1 MQKNKGK
8 LLVGALFL
16 AACAGLFYFY
26 AARTDS
32 PAADERTTAEKDAQ
46 PQEGPVTLFN
56 LNSTENLFT
65 GTEITDFL
73 YEEEP
78 AVEIVETEE
87 FNPQKLEASLNK
99 PDERQDQIAELIA
112 REIKFDMQPHEDFF
126 AGTLEA
132 RSEDILDRLYEEELP
147 DDILDVNPD
156 NPDEHLY
163 RKKASELKIIPSSKP
178 FYFGETPVIAIV
190 IDDMG
195 VSPKRTHDIATIN
208 APLTASFLTYSR
220 NLPEQIANSAA
231 AGHEIMIHV
240 PMEAQSDLDA
250 APDVLTTTMS
260 LREIQT
266 NLQKMLDK
274 FSGIKGINNHMGS
287 KLTEDY
293 ERMTA
298 VMEVLAANRLFFLD
312 SKTSAKSRAEEAAKA
327 TRIPYA
333 HRHVFLDNNNDKAYI
348 LGQLGKT
355 EKLARKNGYA
365 IAIGHP
371 KTQTFAALQ
380 EWLPSL
386 KDKHIRLVHLSEIV
400 AILNPGREFA
410 ALLPRPTEVKQIVPA
425 TQTAKVE
432 K

>member
-1 MQKNKGK
+1 MA
-8 LLVGALFL
+8 VF
-16 AACAGLFYFY
+16 AGLFYFY
-26 AARTDS
+26 AAQFEKTS
-32 PAADERTTAEKDAQ
+32 ADERTTAENGVL
-46 PQEGPVTLFN
+46 PQESSVTLFS
-56 LNSTENLFT
+56 LKETESRFA

-73 YEEEP
+73 YDEEP

-112 REIKFDMQPHEDFF
+112 REINFDMQPHEDFF

-132 RSEDILDRLYEEELP
+132 RSEDILDQLYEEELP
-147 DDILDVNPD
+147 DDILDLDPN

-163 RKKASELKIIPSSKP
+163 RKKASDLNIIPSNKP
-178 FYFGETPVIAIV
+178 FYFGGTPVVAIV

-195 VSPKRTHDIATIN
+195 VSPKRTHDIATLK

-220 NLPEQIANSAA
+220 NLQRQIDNSVA
-231 AGHEIMIHV
+231 AGHEIMVHV
-240 PMEAQSDLDA
+240 PMEAQSNIDA

-266 NLQKMLDK
+266 NLQNMLNK

-348 LGQLGKT
+348 LGQLSKT
-355 EKLARKNGYA
+355 ENLARKNGYA

-371 KTQTFAALQ
+371 KSQTYQALKV
-380 EWLPSL
+380 WLEGL
-386 KDKHIRLVHLSEIV
+386 DEKNIKVVHLSKIINV
-400 AILNPGREFA
+400 LNP
-410 ALLPRPTEVKQIVPA
+410 Q
-425 TQTAKVE
+425 
-432 K
+432 